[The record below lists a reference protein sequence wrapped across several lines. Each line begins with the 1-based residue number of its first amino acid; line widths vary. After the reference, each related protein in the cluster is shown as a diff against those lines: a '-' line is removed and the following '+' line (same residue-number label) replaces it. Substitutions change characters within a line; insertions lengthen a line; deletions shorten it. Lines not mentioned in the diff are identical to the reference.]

1 VLQIAAMAC
10 AVLLCERR
18 CFACTVVPKNAYN
31 QVQCT
36 FCTPAASSCVQL
48 VRPLL
53 DLVNATEDEKIAS
66 GEESEEEDEED
77 DMDEQDG
84 AAANGAAKS
93 LAVDNGD
100 DALLLLRAL
109 AGQDEEVRAKFK
121 EGENEI
127 LGTRCSIM

>member
-1 VLQIAAMAC
+1 M
-10 AVLLCERR
+10 
-18 CFACTVVPKNAYN
+18 
-31 QVQCT
+31 
-36 FCTPAASSCVQL
+36 PAASFYVQL

-66 GEESEEEDEED
+66 GEESEEEEDD
-77 DMDEQDG
+77 DMDEQEG
-84 AAANGAAKS
+84 AAANGAAKP